1 MWPQQ
6 QLALPVELQ
15 ALSAF
20 EHMSFRPLAGLA
32 GQHCYHGSSFV
43 QVGDYV
49 LSPEICVE
57 RKSLSDLR
65 QSFISGRLYYQASA
79 MTRHY
84 TTPVLLIEFQRDA
97 AFVLHSPSDISDEI
111 QVHSF

>member
-1 MWPQQ
+1 M
-6 QLALPVELQ
+6 
-15 ALSAF
+15 
-20 EHMSFRPLAGLA
+20 
-32 GQHCYHGSSFV
+32 
-43 QVGDYV
+43 

-84 TTPVLLIEFQRDA
+84 PTPVLLIEFQRDA
-97 AFVLHSPSDISDEI
+97 AFVLHAPADISDEI
-111 QVHSF
+111 QVRMVPTRMPITGRSAWKSSSSSAQQRCLRLACLPSLTG

>member
-1 MWPQQ
+1 M
-6 QLALPVELQ
+6 
-15 ALSAF
+15 
-20 EHMSFRPLAGLA
+20 
-32 GQHCYHGSSFV
+32 
-43 QVGDYV
+43 

-84 TTPVLLIEFQRDA
+84 PTPVLLIEFQRDA
-97 AFVLHSPSDISDEI
+97 AFVLHAPSDISEDI
-111 QVHSF
+111 QVCMVPTGT